1 MQAAVGSLL
10 RGNLG
15 HLEMEAKYLLRVIV
29 LEEAVAVVLVM
40 REAQEGGLFSE
51 HIKMNKICVLE
62 A

>member
-1 MQAAVGSLL
+1 M
-10 RGNLG
+10 
-15 HLEMEAKYLLRVIV
+15 EMEAKYLLRVIV

>member
-1 MQAAVGSLL
+1 
-10 RGNLG
+10 
-15 HLEMEAKYLLRVIV
+15 MEAKYLLRVIV

-51 HIKMNKICVLE
+51 HIKMNKIRVLE